1 MGVDSIRRSFGRAQ
15 TAASAVG
22 AGVRRRQSPAG
33 RSSAGD
39 GVRREREQRERAAA
53 AAGGVRV
60 ARVASR
66 ESRGRRDAGDRESRW
81 RQGVVRSRLAGAKV
95 GC

>member
-15 TAASAVG
+15 TAASAG
-22 AGVRRRQSPAG
+22 ARRQSPAG

-53 AAGGVRV
+53 AAAA
-60 ARVASR
+60 ARVATQGSR
-66 ESRGRRDAGDRESRW
+66 ESRRALQGDGVTGGMREL
-81 RQGVVRSRLAGAKV
+81 G
-95 GC
+95 

>member
-15 TAASAVG
+15 TAASAG
-22 AGVRRRQSPAG
+22 ARRQSPAG

-53 AAGGVRV
+53 GGRV

-66 ESRGRRDAGDRESRW
+66 ESRVTGATRCG
-81 RQGVVRSRLAGAKV
+81 RQGVTGATGDTGETGSHAV
-95 GC
+95 ATCGS